1 MPPAYNYDPY
11 TGQPLR
17 GQRTWLP
24 PEYPQ
29 RGQQTPQESAQTPE
43 RVQTRQS
50 VVCRPVASY
59 DEAKAIPTDFSG
71 VLTIMPD
78 WAHGHIYVKA
88 LADNGIPVFR
98 AYKEDPQPV
107 PAPAPAALEYAPL
120 SELEGLR
127 ADVEALRR
135 ELAEAK
141 TPPKETPD
149 KPAGKGSK

>member
-17 GQRTWLP
+17 GQRTWLGN
-24 PEYPQ
+24 EYPQ
-29 RGQQTPQESAQTPE
+29 RGLQTPQDGAQPPE
-43 RVQTRQS
+43 RTQTRQN

-71 VLTIMPD
+71 ALTIMPD

-88 LADNGIPVFR
+88 LADNGNPVFR
-98 AYKEDPQPV
+98 SYREEPV
-107 PAPAPAALEYAPL
+107 PAPVPQPAVEYAPL
-120 SELEGLR
+120 SELEGLK

-135 ELAEAK
+135 ELTEAK
-141 TPPKETPD
+141 AQPKEAPE